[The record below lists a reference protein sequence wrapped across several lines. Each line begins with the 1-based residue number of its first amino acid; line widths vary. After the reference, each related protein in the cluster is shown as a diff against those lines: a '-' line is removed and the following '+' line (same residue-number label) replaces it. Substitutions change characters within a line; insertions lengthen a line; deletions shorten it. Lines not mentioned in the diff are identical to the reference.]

1 MRGVV
6 NILIVNLLQN
16 SLVIGSVVAA
26 YIDCVEFVLFKEF
39 LLLTSS
45 LETQ

>member
-16 SLVIGSVVAA
+16 SLMIGSVVAA
-26 YIDCVEFVLFKEF
+26 YIDCVLNLYYLKSFC
-39 LLLTSS
+39 S
-45 LETQ
+45 